1 MDAQRTWL
9 AGSRARRLAG
19 LALWLGA
26 AAGLAGVAFGAA
38 FYFAMRLEMR
48 STEVGVPELRGL
60 EVEEARRRVEPL
72 GLVLHVA
79 DQRHDPS
86 VHSGSIIEQWPAAGA
101 SVRRGR
107 KVRLIVSLGGRVLR
121 VPELVGHPAREV
133 EIELRREG
141 FASGD
146 QVRVPSR
153 DAPAGAVLAQVPAPG
168 TTAVPLSRV
177 HCLVSDGPPA
187 PRWVM
192 PDLAGLS
199 RAQAEQW
206 IDLGGFRRG
215 TVRRVA
221 AARRPPG
228 TVVAQTPLAGY
239 PVRLKDIVD
248 LAIAEAAAP

>member
-1 MDAQRTWL
+1 MDPQPRRPVASL
-9 AGSRARRLAG
+9 ARRAFGLALWTGAG
-19 LALWLGA
+19 LAL
-26 AAGLAGVAFGAA
+26 AGTAFGTA
-38 FYFAMRLEMR
+38 FYLAMRLEMR
-48 STEVGVPELRGL
+48 STEVAVPDLCGL
-60 EVEEARRRVEPL
+60 DVEQARRLVEPL
-72 GLVLHVA
+72 ELVLHVA
-79 DQRHDPS
+79 DQRHDPAAR
-86 VHSGSIIEQWPAAGA
+86 SGSIIEQVPAPGA

-141 FASGD
+141 FIPGD
-146 QVRVPSR
+146 EARIPSR
-153 DAPAGAVLAQVPAPG
+153 DVPAGGVLAQVPAPG
-168 TTAVPLSRV
+168 TTAVPQSRV

-192 PDLAGLS
+192 PDLTGLP

-206 IDLGGFRRG
+206 IQASGFRHG
-215 TVRRVA
+215 TVRRVGA
-221 AARRPPG
+221 GPRRDG

-248 LAIAEAAAP
+248 LAIADAAAP